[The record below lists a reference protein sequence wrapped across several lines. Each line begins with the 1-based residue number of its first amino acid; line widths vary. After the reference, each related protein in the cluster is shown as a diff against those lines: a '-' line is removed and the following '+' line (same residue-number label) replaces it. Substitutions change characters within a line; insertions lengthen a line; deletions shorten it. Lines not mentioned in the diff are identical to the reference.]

1 MKMQEYMEISK
12 ERDNLIEYHKNVI
25 EKIKNKYGY
34 NQEDEVLQEYVYDNE
49 KLLKLE
55 KDILNLNPLKNLM
68 EGNYTFIPTY
78 RVIVKRFADGYGHN
92 FEIIIH
98 EDKSI
103 TVEATKNIKLPKG
116 YEIIGLNDYRIEV
129 KYL

>member
-1 MKMQEYMEISK
+1 MKMQEYIEISK
-12 ERDNLIEYHKNVI
+12 ERDNLIEYHNKVI

-34 NQEDEVLQEYVYDNE
+34 NQENEVLQEYVHNNE

-68 EGNYTFIPTY
+68 EGHYIFTPSLMIIAKIFFVDYDNT
-78 RVIVKRFADGYGHN
+78 

-98 EDKSI
+98 QDKSI

-116 YEIIGLNDYRIEV
+116 YEIISQNDYKIEV
-129 KYL
+129 RYL

>member
-1 MKMQEYMEISK
+1 MTMQEYMEISK
-12 ERDNLIEYHKNVI
+12 ERDSLIEYHKNMI

-34 NQEDEVLQEYVYDNE
+34 NQEDEVLQEYVHNNE

-55 KDILNLNPLKNLM
+55 KDILDLNPLKNLM
-68 EGNYTFIPTY
+68 EGHYIFTPSLMIIAKIFFVDYDNT
-78 RVIVKRFADGYGHN
+78 

-98 EDKSI
+98 QDKSI

-116 YEIIGLNDYRIEV
+116 YEIVRQNDYKIEV
-129 KYL
+129 RYL

>member
-1 MKMQEYMEISK
+1 MQEYMEISK
-12 ERDNLIEYHKNVI
+12 ERDSLIEYHNKEI

-34 NQEDEVLQEYVYDNE
+34 NLENEVLQEYVYNNE
-49 KLLKLE
+49 KLLQLE
-55 KDILNLNPLKNLM
+55 KDILNLNSFNNFM
-68 EGNYTFIPTY
+68 ESNYHFIPPY
-78 RVIVKRFADGYGHN
+78 MRISKAFIYGNRNNFKIV
-92 FEIIIH
+92 IH

-116 YEIIGLNDYRIEV
+116 YEIIGESDYKIEV